1 LLRWKFTCTGNSL
14 RKNRY
19 ANSQW
24 IIHVFEYRRTSFR
37 RTTTFEYAACV
48 QKVVLFKAL
57 SLSMDSL
64 ALRSYYLDRGIPE
77 NVVEVYSEYSARLL
91 SKKLPVIFEFEHLSL
106 LLGLN
111 LNTLASMISAPV
123 SFYREFTISKR
134 NGGKRQIFAPYESL
148 LLAQRWILK
157 NILDNIKI
165 HECAHGFCKNR
176 SIKSNASVHLNS
188 NHLLKMDLK
197 NFFPSIKIS
206 WVINVFLELG
216 YSPNVAFYLASLCC
230 KDGVLSQGAATSP
243 ALSNIILRS
252 LDNRLT
258 RLAKR
263 CNLEYTRYAD
273 DLTFSGKKI
282 HFKLII
288 LVEKIVF
295 MYGLNINHEKTRLK
309 HEHGSRIIT
318 GIAIN
323 NGRLS
328 VPGKFK
334 RALKNEIYFIRR
346 FGLLSH
352 MSNQKIHRPNYL
364 QSLLGKI
371 GFWLYIEPT
380 NEYAI
385 SARELI
391 IKSIKS

>member
-1 LLRWKFTCTGNSL
+1 MNSFIL
-14 RKNRY
+14 K
-19 ANSQW
+19 
-24 IIHVFEYRRTSFR
+24 
-37 RTTTFEYAACV
+37 
-48 QKVVLFKAL
+48 
-57 SLSMDSL
+57 
-64 ALRSYYLDRGIPE
+64 SYYLDRGIPE
-77 NVVEVYSEYSARLL
+77 NIVDIYLKYSSRLL
-91 SKKLPVIFEFEHLSL
+91 SKKLPVIFEFEHLSM

-111 LNTLASMISAPV
+111 LETLASMISAPN
-123 SFYREFTISKR
+123 SFYREFTIPKR
-134 NGGKRQIFAPYESL
+134 SGGKREIFAPYESL

-157 NILDNIKI
+157 NILDSVEI
-165 HECAHGFCKNR
+165 HDCAHGFRRNR
-176 SIKSNASVHLNS
+176 SIKSNANVHLKTN
-188 NHLLKMDLK
+188 NLLKMDLK
-197 NFFPSIKIS
+197 DFFPSVKIS
-206 WVINVFLELG
+206 WVINVFSELG
-216 YSPNVAFYLASLCC
+216 YAPNVAYFLASLCC
-230 KDGVLSQGAATSP
+230 RDGVLAQGAATSP
-243 ALSNIILRS
+243 ALSNIIMRS
-252 LDNRLT
+252 LDNRLA

-263 CNLEYTRYAD
+263 CNLQYSRYAD
-273 DLTFSGKKI
+273 DITFSGKKI

-309 HEHGSRIIT
+309 HEHGARIVT
-318 GIAIN
+318 GVAIN
-323 NGRLS
+323 DGHLS

-391 IKSIKS
+391 VKLMKS

>member
-1 LLRWKFTCTGNSL
+1 MNS
-14 RKNRY
+14 
-19 ANSQW
+19 S
-24 IIHVFEYRRTSFR
+24 S
-37 RTTTFEYAACV
+37 
-48 QKVVLFKAL
+48 
-57 SLSMDSL
+57 
-64 ALRSYYLDRGIPE
+64 LRSYYLDRGIPE
-77 NVVEVYSEYSARLL
+77 NIAEIYLQYSASLL

-106 LLGLN
+106 LLGLS
-111 LNTLASMISAPV
+111 LDTLASMISSST
-123 SFYREFTISKR
+123 SFYREFTIPKR
-134 NGGKRQIFAPYESL
+134 SGGKREISAPYESL
-148 LLAQRWILK
+148 LFAQRWILK
-157 NILDNIKI
+157 NILDSVKI
-165 HECAHGFCKNR
+165 HEFAHGFCRNR

-197 NFFPSIKIS
+197 DFFPSIKIS

-216 YSPNVAFYLASLCC
+216 YAPNVAYFLASLCC
-230 KDGVLSQGAATSP
+230 RDGVLAQGAATSP

-252 LDNRLT
+252 FDNRLS

-263 CNLEYTRYAD
+263 CDLQYSRYAD

-295 MYGLNINHEKTRLK
+295 MYGLNVNHEKTRLK
-309 HEHGSRIIT
+309 HDHGSRIVT
-318 GIAIN
+318 GVAIN
-323 NGRLS
+323 NGHLS

-371 GFWLYIEPT
+371 GFWLHIEPT
-380 NEYAI
+380 NEYAL

-391 IKSIKS
+391 IRSIKSS